1 MPGRTRLAALL
12 TIALTLGLSACAGSS
27 PNLNADPFEAA
38 TEGPRTISIHV
49 TNLNFQEA
57 RLWAVSSAGR
67 QRIGVVGGKA
77 DAVYRI
83 SWDFSQ
89 PLQVEIDLLAGPSCT
104 TESLIVDPG
113 DELQLQIE
121 MDLARMSYCG

>member
-1 MPGRTRLAALL
+1 MSIRPRVAS
-12 TIALTLGLSACAGSS
+12 LGLALSLGLAACAGGRG
-27 PNLNADPFEAA
+27 NLTADPFEAS
-38 TEGPRTISIHV
+38 TDGPQTISINV

-57 RLWAVSSAGR
+57 RLWAVSSSGR

-104 TESLIVDPG
+104 TEPLVVDPG

-121 MDLARMSYCG
+121 MDLSRMARCR